1 MVTESADPFRALGDP
16 TRRAILLA
24 LLEEG
29 PAPVHAIASRF
40 DCSRPAISKHLRVLK
55 DARLVTLEKEGR
67 ETLYRLEP
75 HALRELRD
83 YLDRFWA
90 RGLSRLKKAAEGG
103 RKR

>member
-1 MVTESADPFRALGDP
+1 MVTGSPDPFRALGDP

-24 LLEEG
+24 LLEGG
-29 PAPVHAIASRF
+29 PAPVHVIAERF
-40 DCSRPAISKHLRVLK
+40 ECSRPAISKHLRVLK
-55 DARLVTLEKEGR
+55 DARLVELEKSGR

-75 HALRELRD
+75 RALMELRD

-103 RKR
+103 RK